1 MDEIQL
7 WVRRI
12 EHIALAL
19 AVCVAVFFIHLHDKE
34 VAVQDTMR
42 LAQQG
47 LPPDVLAKYM
57 LKQNQ
62 LVQLVRDAQGKTVV
76 QTQYVPSE
84 GGLQIVVKKQSELE
98 AKYQALLAELHG
110 ARTSSDTAKI
120 EAQISSATAQM
131 AEALPQITVQ
141 DHGFTSRFG
150 FGLVTSPG
158 HVIHYRV
165 SSGGGLDLPIS
176 PVLDWKYYY
185 WHRWSGLVQANLF
198 YPGLE
203 LTRHVDD
210 FTPKF
215 MHMDNTE
222 VGVSGGPGWTGG
234 WGGGIILRTN
244 W

>member
-1 MDEIQL
+1 MNSIHL
-7 WVRRI
+7 WVQRL

-120 EAQISSATAQM
+120 EAQISSVTAQM
-131 AEALPQITVQ
+131 AQALPQITVQ

-150 FGLVTSPG
+150 FGLVASPG

-176 PVLDWKYYY
+176 PVLDWKFYYAKRY
-185 WHRWSGLVQANLF
+185 SALAQVNIF

-203 LTRHVDD
+203 FTRHVDD
-210 FTPKF
+210 LTPKF
-215 MHMDNTE
+215 LHMDNTE
-222 VGVSGGPGWTGG
+222 IGISGGPGWTGG
-234 WGGGIILRTN
+234 WGGGVVLRTN